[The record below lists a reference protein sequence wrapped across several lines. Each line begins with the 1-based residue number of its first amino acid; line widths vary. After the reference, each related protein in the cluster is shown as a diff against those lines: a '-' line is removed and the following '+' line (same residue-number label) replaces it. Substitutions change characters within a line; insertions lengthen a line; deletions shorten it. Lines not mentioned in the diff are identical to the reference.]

1 LAQKK
6 VSGNDHEG
14 AGIDRKLHD
23 PGQDRLIPLAP
34 LDLAKIGSIDDL
46 VRAMAKTAFTG
57 RQLGEAADVLEAM
70 ARDKDAFIVMT
81 LAGAMTVA
89 KQGLIIAEL
98 IERGI
103 VNAIVS
109 TGALMAHGLV
119 EATGRA
125 HFRHNP
131 ELSDEELYEAGYNRV
146 YDTLEPEQNLDDVE
160 RVMHAVFS
168 AWDADEVMCS
178 HKLNRAIGAHLS
190 KTAKGQ
196 RGILKSAY
204 EGNVPVFVPAF
215 SDSELGL
222 DFALTNRERDKQG
235 KARFRFDP
243 FEDLE
248 HFAATLLAQ
257 KRLGIFTIGGGVPR
271 NWSQQFGPF
280 IELRHRR
287 GGEDLPLKRYH
298 YGLRICPEPVYW
310 GGLSGS
316 PYSEAVSWGKFVPP
330 AEGGKFGEVFVDATV
345 GLPLIVAA
353 VLERL
358 KKKPAGKKVLG
369 EAKPSDQRTTIEE
382 FSPSNINS
390 REAGLK
396 NRLAWGEKCLENSRN
411 MNKAVFSRW
420 LNEEVLRQAEV
431 SRGAI
436 NRWMNE
442 FQVFAS
448 AVPSEKARKALLRI
462 IKPTIL
468 FARGSGPVK
477 LSERLAEALKKY
489 PPPPAGSDDLY
500 LEWAHEAGLYAE
512 KMISRRS

>member
-1 LAQKK
+1 LKHD
-6 VSGNDHEG
+6 NRDG
-14 AGIDRKLHD
+14 AGIERHLHD
-23 PGQDRLIPLAP
+23 PVKDRLIPLQP
-34 LDLAKIGSIDDL
+34 LDLARVHSVDDL

-70 ARDKDAFIVMT
+70 ARDKDCFVVMT

-89 KQGLIIAEL
+89 KQGLIVTEL
-98 IERGI
+98 IDRGI

-131 ELSDEELYEAGYNRV
+131 EMSDEELYKAGYNRV
-146 YDTLEPEQNLDDVE
+146 YDTLEPETNLDDVE
-160 RVMHAVFS
+160 RVVFGVLEK
-168 AWDADEVMCS
+168 WNEDEVLCS
-178 HKLNRAIGAHLS
+178 YKLNRAIGAYLA
-190 KTAKGQ
+190 KTAKDQ

-204 EGNVPVFVPAF
+204 EKNVPVFVPAF
-215 SDSELGL
+215 TDSELGL
-222 DFALTNRERDKQG
+222 DVALTNREREKNG
-235 KARFRFDP
+235 KPKLRFDP

-248 HFAATLLAQ
+248 YFAETLLKQ

-287 GGEDLPLKRYH
+287 GGEDVPLKRYH

-358 KKKPAGKKVLG
+358 DKDKAASVNGKK
-369 EAKPSDQRTTIEE
+369 
-382 FSPSNINS
+382 
-390 REAGLK
+390 
-396 NRLAWGEKCLENSRN
+396 EKKL
-411 MNKAVFSRW
+411 
-420 LNEEVLRQAEV
+420 
-431 SRGAI
+431 I
-436 NRWMNE
+436 
-442 FQVFAS
+442 
-448 AVPSEKARKALLRI
+448 ARK
-462 IKPTIL
+462 
-468 FARGSGPVK
+468 
-477 LSERLAEALKKY
+477 
-489 PPPPAGSDDLY
+489 
-500 LEWAHEAGLYAE
+500 
-512 KMISRRS
+512 